1 MRDIIKDYGKSET
14 EKKERGVLDEYA
26 EMCRYQNERQ
36 RKNNEDFSDED
47 LAVDEQEDID
57 SGKEQNLKRENTQNE
72 KIKISYACFKSTLA
86 ICQILAYY

>member
-14 EKKERGVLDEYA
+14 EKRERGVLDEYA

-47 LAVDEQEDID
+47 GIRAAELEGEFAELDGWEAEPEAAVLLQGLNIPEELHDQKM
-57 SGKEQNLKRENTQNE
+57 S
-72 KIKISYACFKSTLA
+72 
-86 ICQILAYY
+86 

>member
-14 EKKERGVLDEYA
+14 EKRERGVLDEYA

-47 LAVDEQEDID
+47 LTVDE
-57 SGKEQNLKRENTQNE
+57 
-72 KIKISYACFKSTLA
+72 
-86 ICQILAYY
+86 